1 MWHTCETYIKTSVWT
16 LIGMILRARGKSPCE
31 CLLLRTIISYANIF
45 DVQKHRYVEWCD
57 LFLTS
62 NAINY
67 NFLVSYLDSCTT
79 QITFITRW
87 ILKKMQQNCSWNETS
102 WYELQNAVR
111 PIKRNTDRP
120 ADSTCETD
128 TSITGVLHWLL
139 QLARK
144 FWFSNQ
150 VVSNLVRSL

>member
-1 MWHTCETYIKTSVWT
+1 MWHICETYIKTSVWT

-67 NFLVSYLDSCTT
+67 NFLVSYLESCTT

-87 ILKKMQQNCSWNETS
+87 LLKKMQQNRSWNETS
-102 WYELQNAVR
+102 WYELHMLWDQLR
-111 PIKRNTDRP
+111 
-120 ADSTCETD
+120 ETQIGPR
-128 TSITGVLHWLL
+128 TRLVKQTPVLLWLL
-139 QLARK
+139 QLARN
-144 FWFSNQ
+144 FWFFNQ
-150 VVSNLVRSL
+150 VVCNLVRSP

>member
-16 LIGMILRARGKSPCE
+16 LIGTILRARGKSACE

-87 ILKKMQQNCSWNETS
+87 LLKKMQQNRSWNETS
-102 WYELQNAVR
+102 WYELQMLW
-111 PIKRNTDRP
+111 DQ
-120 ADSTCETD
+120 SWETQID
-128 TSITGVLHWLL
+128 PWTWLEK
-139 QLARK
+139 LARN
-144 FWFSNQ
+144 FSFFYH
-150 VVSNLVRSL
+150 VACNLGYFPQTPGNFCRL